1 MKLFEWVKQ
10 NKYLL
15 SWLTIFPGLI
25 LAFFIIEKIVGGQS
39 WESVPF
45 HSALETIGAMSAIL
59 MAGTILQMAAYERI
73 GRNYQFLGFGFL
85 SMGVLDLCH
94 ASVPPGNVFVFF
106 HTISVFLGAFCIVL
120 TALPMLSKN
129 AQGNRL
135 FAAFLLIILGGI
147 IFLGFVLPQ
156 SLPAMLAQGA
166 FSSTAKMLNLAAG
179 FLFLAAAAYFA
190 IDFFKTKQQDRLF
203 FVGLV
208 FLFGLAE
215 FIFENSYIWHSQWW
229 AWHILRA
236 LAFVMAMVYVVNQF
250 RRVALDL
257 YTIKD
262 KIAAEK
268 KIREQNQFLTNMLE
282 ALAHPFYVINAHDY
296 SLILQNSAAKAAGP
310 AGAKTCYA
318 LTHLRQTPCSGEEHV
333 CPLEEVKKTKKPV
346 VVEHIHWG
354 AGDKPINVEV
364 RAYPILDDNGQVVQM
379 IEYSVDITARK
390 TAEKALAAAN
400 QDLDKKVKERTLELE
415 QKAAELQ
422 RLNKFF
428 VGRELTMAALKQ
440 ENAALKA
447 SLEKSG

>member
-25 LAFFIIEKIVGGQS
+25 LAFFIIEKIVGDQS

-73 GRNYQFLGFGFL
+73 GRNYQFLGYGFL

-129 AQGNRL
+129 VQGNRL

-179 FLFLAAAAYFA
+179 FLFLVAAAYFA
-190 IDFFKTKQQDRLF
+190 IDF
-203 FVGLV
+203 
-208 FLFGLAE
+208 
-215 FIFENSYIWHSQWW
+215 
-229 AWHILRA
+229 
-236 LAFVMAMVYVVNQF
+236 
-250 RRVALDL
+250 
-257 YTIKD
+257 
-262 KIAAEK
+262 
-268 KIREQNQFLTNMLE
+268 
-282 ALAHPFYVINAHDY
+282 
-296 SLILQNSAAKAAGP
+296 
-310 AGAKTCYA
+310 
-318 LTHLRQTPCSGEEHV
+318 
-333 CPLEEVKKTKKPV
+333 
-346 VVEHIHWG
+346 
-354 AGDKPINVEV
+354 
-364 RAYPILDDNGQVVQM
+364 
-379 IEYSVDITARK
+379 
-390 TAEKALAAAN
+390 
-400 QDLDKKVKERTLELE
+400 
-415 QKAAELQ
+415 
-422 RLNKFF
+422 
-428 VGRELTMAALKQ
+428 LKQ
-440 ENAALKA
+440 NNRIVYFLLGWCFFLGSLSLFLKIHIFGIPNGG
-447 SLEKSG
+447 LGIFCGH